1 MSGKRPFEV
10 LPVDSFTFQIV
21 GTDIVADCKVS
32 LLHVDLAEFT
42 EMHARS
48 GFRFSVILHVAK
60 SLIADDKSAFGV
72 ICDECFLH
80 IANCI

>member
-10 LPVDSFTFQIV
+10 LPVGSFTFQIV

-42 EMHARS
+42 EMHARLCS
-48 GFRFSVILHVAK
+48 RFSVILHVAK
-60 SLIADDKSAFGV
+60 SLIVDDKSAFGV
-72 ICDECFLH
+72 ICDECFLQTV
-80 IANCI
+80 NCI